1 MWCLEFKVVL
11 IKEQIRNLILLI
23 NITYMYL
30 SIYLITREP
39 FMTYTLVTSWLH
51 NFFLT
56 FNHKTSVIHLSQIN
70 EFTSL
75 ISDSVH
81 CFYTTTSNE
90 PWTIGVSKNSCD
102 SGMGTYMYT
111 CTCSTLILVPDWY
124 KKSGVTGFLENS
136 KTRL

>member
-1 MWCLEFKVVL
+1 MQEQIFFIFLLFYMWCLEFKVVL

-56 FNHKTSVIHLSQIN
+56 FNHKTSVIHLSQTI

-90 PWTIGVSKNSCD
+90 LWTIGVSKNSCD

-111 CTCSTLILVPDWY
+111 CTCSTLI
-124 KKSGVTGFLENS
+124 
-136 KTRL
+136 